1 MCVRVYLLIGRNM
14 CAYLPI
20 SRDGL
25 PLFRNSNITRD
36 EFASFDILLH
46 STTNNL
52 RAMEVTCNTG
62 SDVGGE

>member
-1 MCVRVYLLIGRNM
+1 MRVRVYLLIGRSM

-20 SRDGL
+20 GRDGL

-36 EFASFDILLH
+36 EFASLDILLH
-46 STTNNL
+46 SPTNNL
-52 RAMEVTCNTG
+52 RAVEVTWNTG